1 MKSLP
6 LALAAALSLTF
17 TPALAQEAEPP
28 MLPAEIGTVLAT
40 VNGTDITLGHALAL
54 YQNLPAE
61 YQQIS
66 PAQILPALVDQLIDQ
81 ELLAADAAAVG
92 RISEEVVAIVVENER
107 RALLANRELASGVA
121 EVVTEEALAEA
132 HAAIIAGMDETP
144 EFNASHIL
152 VKTEERAVE
161 VVTELADGADFATL
175 AQENSIGPSAPRGGN
190 LGWFGPG
197 QMVPSF
203 DAAVQELA
211 VGEVSEPVQTQ
222 FGWHV
227 VVLNDKRL
235 SPLPTRADMREEL
248 ITQLRHSA
256 VRDLIEGAREGAD
269 IVRVE
274 GSVDPEA
281 LSGIELYAQ

>member
-17 TPALAQEAEPP
+17 TPALAQDAEPP

-81 ELLAADAAAVG
+81 ELLAADAAAAG
-92 RISEEVVAIVVENER
+92 LISEEVVAIVVENER
-107 RALLANRELASGVA
+107 RALLANRELSAGIA
-121 EVVTEEALAEA
+121 DVVTEEALMDA
-132 HAAIIAGMDETP
+132 HAAIIAGMEETP

-152 VKTEERAVE
+152 VETEERAVE
-161 VVTELADGADFATL
+161 LVTELADGADFATL

-203 DAAVQELA
+203 DAAVQDLA
-211 VGEVSEPVQTQ
+211 VGEVSAPVQTQ

-227 VVLNDKRL
+227 VLLNDKRL
-235 SPLPTRADMREEL
+235 SPLPTLADMREEL
-248 ITQLRHSA
+248 TTQLRQGA

-274 GSVDPEA
+274 GVVDPEA
-281 LSGIELYAQ
+281 LSAIELYAQ

>member
-17 TPALAQEAEPP
+17 TPPLAQEAEPP
-28 MLPAEIGTVLAT
+28 MLPAETGTVLAI
-40 VNGTDITLGHALAL
+40 VNGAEITLGHALAL
-54 YQNLPAE
+54 YENLPAE
-61 YQQIS
+61 YRQIS
-66 PAQILPALVDQLIDQ
+66 SAQILPALVDQLIDQ
-81 ELLAADAAAVG
+81 ELLAEQATASG
-92 RISEEVVAIVVENER
+92 RMSEEIVAIVLQNER
-107 RALLANRELASGVA
+107 RALLANRELSAGTAS
-121 EVVTEEALAEA
+121 VVTEEALIEA
-132 HAAIIAGMDETP
+132 HAAILEGMEQVP

-152 VKTEERAVE
+152 VETEERAVE
-161 VVTELADGADFATL
+161 LVTALADGGDFATL

-197 QMVPSF
+197 QMVPTF

-211 VGEVSEPVQTQ
+211 VGEVSAPVRTQ

-227 VVLNDKRL
+227 IILKDERL
-235 SPLPTRADMREEL
+235 SPLPTLAEMRKEL
-248 ITQLRHSA
+248 TTQLRQSA

-269 IVRVE
+269 IVRIE